1 MKLQSI
7 GLVRIVFIIALCL
20 YSSFSFAQCPPD
32 YPVDCGDS
40 WCCLQT
46 DITDCVVL
54 IDSGLCISVES
65 NTTTTTPDGTTTTSP
80 TTTSTKECVYAAC
93 EETYECKELYGR
105 GWECAIGCCEP
116 TGDIGCP
123 STNIY
128 GEHSEEVVI
137 LRHFRDSVL
146 SQSPEGQE
154 IIKLYYQWSP
164 VIVEVMEEDEEFKE
178 EVRNMIDRILD
189 LINEETE

>member
-65 NTTTTTPDGTTTTSP
+65 NTTTTTPDDTTTTTVTD
-80 TTTSTKECVYAAC
+80 TTTISSGPKCL
-93 EETYECKELYGR
+93 YEK
-105 GWECAIGCCEP
+105 
-116 TGDIGCP
+116 
-123 STNIY
+123 IY
-128 GEHSEEVVI
+128 GENSEEVEI
-137 LRHFRDSVL
+137 LRYIRDDLL
-146 SQSPEGQE
+146 SQTPEGRK
-154 IIKLYYQWSP
+154 IIRLYHQWSP
-164 VIVEVMEEDEEFKE
+164 VIVEAMEEDEEFKE
-178 EVRNMIDRILD
+178 EVKEMIDGILGLD
-189 LINEETE
+189 EEVE